1 MISILRLSNRMMQ
14 ERFPATVRAYI
25 YDFRKADVK
34 MIFLES

>member
-1 MISILRLSNRMMQ
+1 MISKLRLSNRMMQ

-34 MIFLES
+34 MIFLEL